1 MHEHEDWL
9 DRALRTAEPALAD
22 DGFTL
27 RVMRALPAPRRSR
40 LGERADWI
48 VIGGTALGSAVVA
61 AQFPLGPVLK
71 LFVQSAQIT
80 WLGGALMLACMA
92 SALLAEQLRRI

>member
-1 MHEHEDWL
+1 MHPDDWL
-9 DRALRTAEPALAD
+9 ERALAGAEAPLPD

-27 RVMRALPAPRRSR
+27 RVMRALPAPRRSH

-61 AQFPLGPVLK
+61 AQFPLGPVLNV
-71 LFVQSAQIT
+71 FVQSAQIT
-80 WLGGALMLACMA
+80 WLGGVLMLACMA
-92 SALLAEQLRRI
+92 GALLAEQLRRI